1 MTGLVMQLNEFQER
15 FKDLML
21 DDPKALDDPPGDLAA
36 FCAEGNI
43 PLPKRLSVYRNNIV
57 GSLTDLMVA
66 TFPVTDKLV
75 GRGFLELMA
84 RSFILKNP
92 PEQGCLSLYGEGF
105 AEFVEGFEL
114 AKSLPYLPD
123 IARFELAL
131 NKAYY
136 AADDAALRAED
147 LAELLPE
154 KLGDLKLALRDNVH
168 LVRSHYP
175 LTAIRDFCMA
185 EVQDGTLNI
194 GQGGEMLMVY
204 RSNLEGASVILQA
217 DEYLMLEHLGQGEA
231 LGAAVEGVLNEHE
244 SFDFQGFLQKH
255 LTLETFKALP
265 ANA

>member
-1 MTGLVMQLNEFQER
+1 MRLNEFQER

-21 DDPKALDDPPGDLAA
+21 DDPKVLDHPPGDLAA
-36 FCAEGNI
+36 FCAEGDI

-57 GSLTDLMVA
+57 GSLTDVMVA

-123 IARFELAL
+123 IVRFELAL

-136 AADDAALRAED
+136 AADDAALTAEA
-147 LAELLPE
+147 LGAVSPE
-154 KLGDLKLALRDNVH
+154 KLGDLQLSLRDSVH
-168 LVRSHYP
+168 LVQSRFP

-185 EVQDGTLNI
+185 EAPGEKLDI
-194 GQGGEMLMVY
+194 GQGGERLMIY
-204 RSNLEGASVILQA
+204 RPDLESVSVPLEGA
-217 DEYLMLEHLGQGEA
+217 EYMMLEHLHAGRA
-231 LGAAVEGVLNEHE
+231 LGDAVESLLNKHE
-244 SFDFQGFLQKH
+244 NFDFQGFLQKH
-255 LTLETFKALP
+255 LALETFKALP
-265 ANA
+265 ANII